1 MITCMRIGCEVVNM
15 TDRLWYW
22 TIPIVL
28 EFSRHWGL
36 VDVHVEL
43 VSVLLISSYW
53 GYAIYTDVA
62 LVMHETRFH

>member
-53 GYAIYTDVA
+53 GYAIY
-62 LVMHETRFH
+62 

>member
-1 MITCMRIGCEVVNM
+1 M

-43 VSVLLISSYW
+43 SCFLTMFFSLYAYMNDNLINIRVA
-53 GYAIYTDVA
+53 YAFKRQEERGCCISN
-62 LVMHETRFH
+62 R